1 MSIIYAIDPGTTH
14 SAVVVMLKNRVYGA
28 IHPNHEMRAALLG
41 PKTEDGHLVIEQIE
55 SMGMAVGKETFE
67 TVFWSGRF
75 AEAWQSRG
83 MKFSWSRVTRRAVK
97 LHLCGSMKAKDAN
110 IRQALIDRYGGI
122 ACTKKGGALHGIKS
136 HLWAALAVAV
146 TYRDQL
152 ASPSGDPQTPEA
164 GQ

>member
-1 MSIIYAIDPGTTH
+1 MSTIYAIDPGTTQ
-14 SAVVVMLKNRVYGA
+14 SALVSLSDGSASGDMWD
-28 IHPNHEMRAALLG
+28 NHELLSG
-41 PKTEDGHLVIEQIE
+41 LQSGRLTLSSPPHLVIEQIE

-75 AEAWQSRG
+75 AQAWQSRG

-110 IRQALIDRYGGI
+110 IRQALIDKFGGI
-122 ACTKKGGALHGIKS
+122 ACTKKGGALYGIRS

-146 TYRDQL
+146 TYREQS
-152 ASPSGDPQTPEA
+152 AVRGGPEVSA
-164 GQ
+164 